1 MPGKRHRRDAGGK
14 AVIAVGLRF
23 LGRHQRMVFLVKTV
37 DKAKGVRYRG
47 AMLLAYS
54 LRKDVLPQ
62 LRAALET
69 LADGPGAGDLAAAI
83 DAIENENHNY
93 FVDRTHS
100 GKIMLTI
107 E

>member
-1 MPGKRHRRDAGGK
+1 MRYAKENADAV
-14 AVIAVGLRF
+14 A
-23 LGRHQRMVFLVKTV
+23 LGIEAIG

-54 LRKDVLPQ
+54 QRKDALPQ

-69 LADGPGAGDLAAAI
+69 LAGGPGADDLAAAI
-83 DAIENENHNY
+83 DAIENENPNY

-100 GKIMLTI
+100 GNITLTI

>member
-1 MPGKRHRRDAGGK
+1 LA
-14 AVIAVGLRF
+14 
-23 LGRHQRMVFLVKTV
+23 LGYAAIV

-54 LRKDVLPQ
+54 LRKDALSP
-62 LRAALET
+62 LRSALDT
-69 LADGPGAGDLAAAI
+69 LAGGPGADDLAAAI

-100 GKIMLTI
+100 GKVMLTI
-107 E
+107 D